1 MCRIRFWRKGKMMNS
16 KSKVFLKVIAALGV
30 SGILM
35 NMHVPIRGSASEVEF
50 RDQKSNSW
58 ISVSAFSK
66 YGDLHFQ
73 WSSELPGVR
82 IKVTGPNN
90 VQIEGSSNGD
100 VFHTVPSGNS
110 QGEYKFE
117 AIREISFELGEETE
131 GSLPR
136 LQEYVTSL
144 RLGSP
149 EQANSIF
156 APQAASASGQA
167 AKTYLRYQTF
177 IPDNY
182 LGAPDRGCTPD
193 DGQDY
198 LFAGDGRGFDPNS
211 SSFKTRFQ
219 VTVDWTESGALTYSR
234 TVGPTKRYKMANNGL
249 PILSS
254 ENTATATNEGM
265 VLTQKSTSS
274 TLTHYTLDHS
284 VTNPMCSSAVTFPI
298 WYATDVWIARSGA
311 YTVTNEYRRAPNHEL
326 YLKDSDEVSWTALLQ
341 SPTYSMNCLD
351 KTGKTQFF
359 CSGLFKSVPGS
370 NR

>member
-1 MCRIRFWRKGKMMNS
+1 MKA
-16 KSKVFLKVIAALGV
+16 KSQAFLKVIAILGV
-30 SGILM
+30 SGIFM
-35 NMHVPIRGSASEVEF
+35 NMNVPIRGSALEVEF

-66 YGDLHFQ
+66 VGDLHFQ
-73 WSSELPGVR
+73 WASELPGVR
-82 IKVTGPNN
+82 VQITGPNN

-100 VFHTVPSGNS
+100 VLHTVPSGNS
-110 QGEYKFE
+110 QGEYRFE

-136 LQEYVTSL
+136 FQEYVTSL

-149 EQANSIF
+149 EQTNSIF
-156 APQAASASGQA
+156 APQMASASGQA

-193 DGQDY
+193 DGLDY

-219 VTVDWTESGALTYSR
+219 VTVDWTESGALTYST

-254 ENTATATNEGM
+254 EKTATATNEGM

-284 VTNPMCSSAVTFPI
+284 VTNPMCSSIVTFPI
-298 WYATDVWIARSGA
+298 WYDTDVWIARSGA

-326 YLKDSDEVSWTALLQ
+326 YLKDSDEMSWTALLQ
-341 SPTYSMNCLD
+341 SPTYSMNCFD
-351 KTGKTQFF
+351 KTGKTQLF
-359 CSGLFKSVPGS
+359 CGGLYKSVPGS
-370 NR
+370 KR